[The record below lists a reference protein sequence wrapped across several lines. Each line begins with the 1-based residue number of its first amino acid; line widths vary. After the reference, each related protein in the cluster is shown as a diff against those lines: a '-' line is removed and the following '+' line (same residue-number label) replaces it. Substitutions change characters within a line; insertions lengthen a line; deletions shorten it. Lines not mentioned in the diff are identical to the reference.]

1 MFIVFDYQ
9 KQKLRKIIL
18 QPDKNQYFFFPELL
32 LLIQFIHKL
41 SGKGTLLLL
50 PSINKEM
57 KLKVLII
64 EDEEPAAD
72 RLKKMITQLDPE
84 IEIQKVIVSIKS
96 AVEYLKENIA
106 PDLIFLDIHLADG
119 SSFEIFSQVHVN
131 SPIIFT
137 TAYDE
142 FALNAFKLKSIDYL
156 LKPIKST
163 ELSSALNKFS
173 DMFGKTQNGSMD
185 YQKLIDLIPKEKPEF
200 KKRLLVRYGDL
211 FKMIHM
217 EDASYFYTEN
227 KITYVCTKQ
236 NMKYA
241 IDNTLDEM
249 EKMLEPRE
257 FFRINRQFI
266 VGINSIEKMV
276 AVSKSRVKLFLKPPT
291 EYDTIASTDRSSAF
305 KKWLG
310 GE

>member
-1 MFIVFDYQ
+1 
-9 KQKLRKIIL
+9 
-18 QPDKNQYFFFPELL
+18 
-32 LLIQFIHKL
+32 
-41 SGKGTLLLL
+41 
-50 PSINKEM
+50 M

-64 EDEEPAAD
+64 EDEEPAAE

-119 SSFEIFSQVHVN
+119 SSFEIFNQVHVN

-142 FALNAFKLKSIDYL
+142 FALNAFKLKSVDYL

-163 ELSSALNKFS
+163 ELSSALNKYS
-173 DMFGKTQNGSMD
+173 DMFGKSQNGSMD

-211 FKMIHM
+211 FKMIPM

-227 KITYVCTKQ
+227 KTSYVCTKQ

-249 EKMLEPRE
+249 EKMLEPKE

-266 VGINSIEKMV
+266 VSIGSIEKMV

-291 EYDTIASTDRSSAF
+291 EHDTIASTDRSSNF

-310 GE
+310 EE